1 MVSYNEFPIVPE
13 SGIICIEEGAIL
25 RVYFDINPYERVVS
39 ENEPE
44 QDQNQNEDESVA
56 PMYVCENVDVEGRTY
71 GDIVSAIVN
80 DRYSADDVQALQ
92 ANYIEAKD
100 PESTISDEKR
110 EEYLIEYSDFQAWRK
125 RAKEVA
131 NAVLEILSE

>member
-1 MVSYNEFPIVPE
+1 MISYNEFPIVPE
-13 SGIICIEEGAIL
+13 SGIICKEEGVIL
-25 RVYFDINPYERVVS
+25 RVYFDIKPHVPVAS
-39 ENEPE
+39 ESEPE
-44 QDQNQNEDESVA
+44 QEQDESVA
-56 PMYVCENVDVEGRTY
+56 DQYVCENVDVEGRTY

-100 PESTISDEKR
+100 PESTIPDEKR
-110 EEYLIEYSDFQAWRK
+110 EEYLTEYSDFQTWRK

-131 NAVLEILSE
+131 TAVVELLSE

>member
-1 MVSYNEFPIVPE
+1 MISYNEFAVIPE
-13 SGIICIEEGAIL
+13 NGIICREEGTIL
-25 RVYFDINPYERVVS
+25 RVYFDIKLHEPIVS

-44 QDQNQNEDESVA
+44 GMHSETSQDI
-56 PMYVCENVDVEGRTY
+56 YVCENVDVEGRTY

-100 PESTISDEKR
+100 PDSDLDDDKR
-110 EEYLIEYSDFQAWRK
+110 EEYLTEYAEFQAWRK
-125 RAKEVA
+125 HAKEVA
-131 NAVLEILSE
+131 ATVVDLITD

>member
-1 MVSYNEFPIVPE
+1 MISYNEFPIVPE
-13 SGIICIEEGAIL
+13 SGIMCKEEGSIL
-25 RVYFDINPYERVVS
+25 RVYFDIEPHVPVVS

-44 QDQNQNEDESVA
+44 HEQDESVA

-92 ANYIEAKD
+92 ANFIEAKD
-100 PESTISDEKR
+100 PESQLTDEKR
-110 EEYLIEYSDFQAWRK
+110 EEYLTEYSTFQAWRK
-125 RAKEVA
+125 KAKEIA
-131 NAVLEILSE
+131 NTVLEILSE

>member
-1 MVSYNEFPIVPE
+1 MISYNEFSIVPE
-13 SGIICIEEGAIL
+13 SGIIYKEEGAIL
-25 RVYFDINPYERVVS
+25 RVYFDINPHVPVVS

-44 QDQNQNEDESVA
+44 HEQDESA
-56 PMYVCENVDVEGRTY
+56 SPIYVCENVDVEGRTY

-100 PESTISDEKR
+100 TESTIPDEKR
-110 EEYLIEYSDFQAWRK
+110 EEYLTEYSDFQAWRK

-131 NAVLEILSE
+131 SAVVELLSE

>member
-1 MVSYNEFPIVPE
+1 MISYNDFAVVPE
-13 SGIICIEEGAIL
+13 NGIICREEGSIL
-25 RVYFDINPYERVVS
+25 RVYFDIQLHEHVVS

-44 QDQNQNEDESVA
+44 EMHVEDA
-56 PMYVCENVDVEGRTY
+56 PNTYVCENVDVEGRTY

-100 PESTISDEKR
+100 PDSDLDEEKR
-110 EEYLIEYSDFQAWRK
+110 EEYLNEYADFQSWRK
-125 RAKEVA
+125 HAKDVA
-131 NAVLEILSE
+131 ATVVDLIN

>member
-1 MVSYNEFPIVPE
+1 MISYNEFPIVPE
-13 SGIICIEEGAIL
+13 SGIICKEEGSVL
-25 RVYFDINPYERVVS
+25 RVYFDIKPHVPVVS

-44 QDQNQNEDESVA
+44 RMQDESAA
-56 PMYVCENVDVEGRTY
+56 PIYVCENVDAEGRTY

-80 DRYSADDVQALQ
+80 DRYTADDVQALQ

-100 PESTISDEKR
+100 PESTISEEKR
-110 EEYLIEYSDFQAWRK
+110 EEYLTEYSNFQAWRK

-131 NAVLEILSE
+131 SAVVELLSE

>member
-1 MVSYNEFPIVPE
+1 MISYNEFPIVPE
-13 SGIICIEEGAIL
+13 SGIICKEEGSIL
-25 RVYFDINPYERVVS
+25 RVYFDIKPHEPVVS
-39 ENEPE
+39 ENQPAGMQE
-44 QDQNQNEDESVA
+44 ESGA
-56 PMYVCENVDVEGRTY
+56 PIYVCENVDAGGRTY

-100 PESTISDEKR
+100 PESTIPDEKR
-110 EEYLIEYSDFQAWRK
+110 EEYLTEYSDFQAWRK

-131 NAVLEILSE
+131 SAVVELLSE